1 MIPIVCVDDG
11 WGMAF
16 GGRRQ
21 SRDREVSARVLADA
35 AGRPLWCAP
44 SSLAL
49 FGPGAEGHLT
59 AAEDF
64 LNRAG
69 PGELCFV
76 EGRPLLPWLERME
89 GLVLYRWNRRYPP
102 MCTWTYG
109 RSRRGGGWSAGR
121 SFPAVLTPAL
131 PRRSTNDETSPAS
144 AVPVRPAP
152 HRL

>member
-1 MIPIVCVDDG
+1 MIPIVCVDDS

-49 FGPGAEGHLT
+49 FGPGVEGHLT

-69 PGELCFV
+69 PGEFCFV
-76 EGRPLLPWLERME
+76 EDRPLLHWLERME
-89 GLVLYRWNRRYPP
+89 GLVLYRWNRRYPADVYLDIRP
-102 MCTWTYG
+102 EPPGW
-109 RSRRGGGWSAGR
+109 RLVSR
-121 SFPAVLTPAL
+121 
-131 PRRSTNDETSPAS
+131 
-144 AVPVRPAP
+144 
-152 HRL
+152 

>member
-1 MIPIVCVDDG
+1 MIPIVCVDDS

-21 SRDREVSARVLADA
+21 SRDREVSTRMLADA
-35 AGRPLWCAP
+35 AGRALWCAP

-49 FGPGAEGHLT
+49 FGPGAEARLT

-69 PGELCFV
+69 PGEFCFV
-76 EGRPLLPWLERME
+76 EDRPLLHWLERME
-89 GLVLYRWNRRYPP
+89 GLVLYRI
-102 MCTWTYG
+102 WTYG

-121 SFPAVLTPAL
+121 SSPAVPTPAL

-152 HRL
+152 HRVL

>member
-1 MIPIVCVDDG
+1 MIPIVCVDDS

-49 FGPGAEGHLT
+49 FGPGVEGHLT

-76 EGRPLLPWLERME
+76 EGRPLLHWLERME
-89 GLVLYRWNRRYPP
+89 GLVLYRWNRRYPADVYLDIRP
-102 MCTWTYG
+102 EPPGW
-109 RSRRGGGWSAGR
+109 RLVSREEFSGS
-121 SFPAVLTPAL
+121 SH
-131 PRRSTNDETSPAS
+131 PRITKEVYQR
-144 AVPVRPAP
+144 
-152 HRL
+152 